1 MEYRQFLDGV
11 NRKEDKAWVELYDYF
26 YAPLCCYAAKIMGND
41 QMVEDVVQ
49 GCFVKLWLSTVCF
62 EDIKVITAY
71 LYRAVYNAALNFV
84 RDQKRSKKAHEV
96 WMGQVVSDES
106 DAVEMALEEEAI
118 TRFYTVITRLPEQQR
133 DILLRSMKGERVR
146 DMAEKLGISENTMK
160 TQKKRASQLFFQEFP
175 QFVDMRV
182 IRHHGVKVDRDQQM
196 VMHLKI
202 PLDRVDQVMAFHH
215 TLATKFR

>member
-1 MEYRQFLDGV
+1 MEGFTNFDFYNYIFADNIGIDIFVRFKRVVMEYRQFLDGV

-26 YAPLCCYAAKIMGND
+26 YAPLCCYSAKIMGND

-146 DMAEKLGISENTMK
+146 DMAEKLGISENTVK
-160 TQKKRASQLFFQEFP
+160 TQKKRAYAFVREQLGDVWMVIVGLFF
-175 QFVDMRV
+175 V
-182 IRHHGVKVDRDQQM
+182 
-196 VMHLKI
+196 
-202 PLDRVDQVMAFHH
+202 
-215 TLATKFR
+215 

>member
-96 WMGQVVSDES
+96 WMGQVISDEC

-118 TRFYTVITRLPEQQR
+118 TRFYTVIIRLPEQQR
-133 DILLRSMKGERVR
+133 DILLRSMKGEKVK
-146 DMAEKLGISENTMK
+146 DMAENTIK
-160 TQKKRASQLFFQEFP
+160 TQKKRAYAFVREQLGDVWMVIAGLFF
-175 QFVDMRV
+175 V
-182 IRHHGVKVDRDQQM
+182 
-196 VMHLKI
+196 
-202 PLDRVDQVMAFHH
+202 
-215 TLATKFR
+215 

>member
-106 DAVEMALEEEAI
+106 DAVEMAL
-118 TRFYTVITRLPEQQR
+118 YTARY
-133 DILLRSMKGERVR
+133 K
-146 DMAEKLGISENTMK
+146 
-160 TQKKRASQLFFQEFP
+160 
-175 QFVDMRV
+175 
-182 IRHHGVKVDRDQQM
+182 
-196 VMHLKI
+196 
-202 PLDRVDQVMAFHH
+202 
-215 TLATKFR
+215 

>member
-1 MEYRQFLDGV
+1 MEGFTNFDFYNYIFADNIGIDIFVRFKRVVMEYRQFLDGV
-11 NRKEDKAWVELYDYF
+11 NRKEDKAWVELFDYVYSPICF
-26 YAPLCCYAAKIMGND
+26 YAAIFLGIVY
-41 QMVEDVVQ
+41 MVEVVVQ
-49 GCFVKLWLSTVCF
+49 CCFVKLWLSTVCF

-146 DMAEKLGISENTMK
+146 DMAEKLGISENTVK
-160 TQKKRASQLFFQEFP
+160 TQKKRAYAFVREQLGDVWMVIVGLFF
-175 QFVDMRV
+175 V
-182 IRHHGVKVDRDQQM
+182 
-196 VMHLKI
+196 
-202 PLDRVDQVMAFHH
+202 
-215 TLATKFR
+215 

>member
-1 MEYRQFLDGV
+1 MEHRQFLDGV

-84 RDQKRSKKAHEV
+84 RDQKRSKKAHEP
-96 WMGQVVSDES
+96 W
-106 DAVEMALEEEAI
+106 
-118 TRFYTVITRLPEQQR
+118 RKRL
-133 DILLRSMKGERVR
+133 LLV
-146 DMAEKLGISENTMK
+146 
-160 TQKKRASQLFFQEFP
+160 F
-175 QFVDMRV
+175 
-182 IRHHGVKVDRDQQM
+182 
-196 VMHLKI
+196 I
-202 PLDRVDQVMAFHH
+202 P
-215 TLATKFR
+215 

>member
-1 MEYRQFLDGV
+1 MEYRQFLDGI

-84 RDQKRSKKAHEV
+84 RRKKP
-96 WMGQVVSDES
+96 
-106 DAVEMALEEEAI
+106 
-118 TRFYTVITRLPEQQR
+118 LP
-133 DILLRSMKGERVR
+133 VF
-146 DMAEKLGISENTMK
+146 T
-160 TQKKRASQLFFQEFP
+160 P
-175 QFVDMRV
+175 
-182 IRHHGVKVDRDQQM
+182 
-196 VMHLKI
+196 
-202 PLDRVDQVMAFHH
+202 
-215 TLATKFR
+215 